1 MVAPVVKE
9 DHAMAMGKRKREQD
23 PPLFVSHEDLP
34 RSQGHPFYRTLND
47 LLSAHNFDPWVEE
60 ACQEFY
66 APVMGRPGLAPG
78 IYFRC
83 LMVGYFEGIGSER
96 GIAWRCAD
104 SLSLRSFLGIALHED
119 VPDHSTLSR
128 TRRLI

>member
-47 LLSAHNFDPWVEE
+47 LLSAHNFDP
-60 ACQEFY
+60 
-66 APVMGRPGLAPG
+66 
-78 IYFRC
+78 
-83 LMVGYFEGIGSER
+83 
-96 GIAWRCAD
+96 
-104 SLSLRSFLGIALHED
+104 
-119 VPDHSTLSR
+119 
-128 TRRLI
+128 